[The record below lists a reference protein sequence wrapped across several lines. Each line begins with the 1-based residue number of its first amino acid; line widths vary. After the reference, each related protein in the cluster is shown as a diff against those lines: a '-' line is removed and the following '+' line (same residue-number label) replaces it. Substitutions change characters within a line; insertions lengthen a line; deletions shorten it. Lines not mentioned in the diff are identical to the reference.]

1 MKTTLII
8 LFLTVSILFGFNYT
22 LNGVNASDSMVSVGG
37 NGSSWDSFNPQ
48 NVEIKAGESVT
59 WRSPMKVSEPH
70 TVTFIMDKD
79 YFPPPA
85 TPVRISNLTELKSL
99 LPNPNIE
106 PLVVT
111 DQNGTTAVIVD
122 NARHY
127 IPTAIDSTGNN
138 VTNLPING
146 KYSLDGAEKFVSSGW
161 MWPKG
166 LEPAGLP
173 PINNFTVTFEK
184 PGTYDYL
191 CVVHP
196 WMNGV
201 VTVQ

>member
-1 MKTTLII
+1 MKTTLMI

-22 LNGVNASDSMVSVGG
+22 LNDVNASDSMVSVGG

-59 WRSPMKVSEPH
+59 WRNPMMVSEPH

-85 TPVRISNLTELKSL
+85 TPVGISNLTELKSL

-106 PLVVT
+106 PLVVS

-138 VTNLPING
+138 VTNLSING
-146 KYSLDGAEKFVSSGW
+146 KYSLDGAEKFVGSGW